1 MREESPSLQGPP
13 YPSGPNY
20 EEKKSISINNQ
31 LPTWEIRKHSSPY
44 TGKKPDIVQYM
55 IVSKILVK
63 WNKH

>member
-31 LPTWEIRKHSSPY
+31 LPTREIRKHSSPY
-44 TGKKPDIVQYM
+44 TGKKPDIVPFM
-55 IVSKILVK
+55 NASTTLAK
-63 WNKH
+63 